1 MTLCVYTHQLCA
13 CSTYAAGCGKTLLAR
28 ELAARLKARPPK
40 IVSGPEVLD
49 KFVGEAERKVRLLF
63 ADAEEEHEKCI
74 SGGGDTA
81 DLPLHVICF
90 DELDALCRARGS
102 LTGDTSGV
110 RDSVVNQLLA
120 KMDGLT
126 GLQNLLV
133 IGKLV
138 LTLPHISAVLLYMY
152 VTVYCMIMYCL
163 SSNNGSR
170 Q

>member
-1 MTLCVYTHQLCA
+1 
-13 CSTYAAGCGKTLLAR
+13 
-28 ELAARLKARPPK
+28 
-40 IVSGPEVLD
+40 VLD

-138 LTLPHISAVLLYMY
+138 DAATH
-152 VTVYCMIMYCL
+152 
-163 SSNNGSR
+163 
-170 Q
+170 

>member
-1 MTLCVYTHQLCA
+1 
-13 CSTYAAGCGKTLLAR
+13 
-28 ELAARLKARPPK
+28 
-40 IVSGPEVLD
+40 VLD

-63 ADAEEEHEKCI
+63 ADAEEEHDKCI
-74 SGGGDTA
+74 SGGGDTS

-133 IGKLV
+133 IGMFTLHFTLYTYCCIHCCVVCCV
-138 LTLPHISAVLLYMY
+138 LSISRVSAE
-152 VTVYCMIMYCL
+152 
-163 SSNNGSR
+163 GS